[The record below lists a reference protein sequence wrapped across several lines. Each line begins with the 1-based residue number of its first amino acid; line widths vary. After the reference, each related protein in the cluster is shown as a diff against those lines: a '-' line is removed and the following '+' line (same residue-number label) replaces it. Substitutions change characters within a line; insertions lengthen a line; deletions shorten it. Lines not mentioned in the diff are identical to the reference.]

1 MESVVYNETKIEYTL
16 IRKDVKNIN
25 LRIHP
30 DLSISISA
38 NPTVSKNTIEKF
50 ILSKGELILNSLNR
64 FKNIQENQVEHKY
77 VSGETITI
85 FGKDSI
91 LKVIESKKNFVDYDG
106 VNIILYIKDKNDF
119 LLKQRT
125 VQKWVDK
132 IILQTFSEIFDETY
146 KVFKKY
152 NIDRPQLKLRNMT
165 SKWGS
170 CQYQKGIITMN
181 KALVIYP
188 RECSEYVVMHEF
200 CHFIHPN
207 HSKDFYLFLSMH
219 MPDWKYRKSLLNKN

>member
-1 MESVVYNETKIEYTL
+1 MESVVYNGIKIEYTL

-38 NPTVSKNTIEKF
+38 NPTVSKKTIEEF
-50 ILSKGELILNSLNR
+50 ILSKGELILKNLNR
-64 FKNIQENQVEHKY
+64 FKNIQENQVDHQY
-77 VSGETITI
+77 VSGETITV

-91 LKVIESKKNFVDYDG
+91 LKVKENKKNFVEYDG
-106 VNIILYIKDKNDF
+106 VNIVLYVKDKNDF

-125 VQKWVDK
+125 MQKWLDK
-132 IILQTFSEIFDETY
+132 IILQTFTEIFDETY
-146 KVFKKY
+146 KTFKKY

-181 KALVIYP
+181 KALVMYP

-219 MPDWKYRKSLLNKN
+219 MPDWKCRKRLLQ